1 MLYDKEEIIY
11 RQNNDQINSDDDKS
25 ELISFILGIISFLVL
40 FFVNPIFSVVIS
52 GVGLYFGIR
61 SNTILNIIMH
71 ALIIC
76 VFVIMTNDIFRG
88 L

>member
-52 GVGLYFGIR
+52 GGGLYFGIR
-61 SNTILNIIMH
+61 SNTILNIFMH

-76 VFVIMTNDIFRG
+76 VFVIMTIDIFRG